1 MQATLAEVRLEVQR
15 QAAACASARGGGL
28 YWWPAGSP
36 RLLPE
41 QSLAILVEEVGEV
54 ARELCDARAR
64 REPGGGNLRVE
75 LIQVAAIAVAW
86 ADLIG

>member
-1 MQATLAEVRLEVQR
+1 MHTTLAEVRLAVQR
-15 QAAACASARGGGL
+15 QAAACVSARGDGR

-41 QSLAILVEEVGEV
+41 QSFAILAEEVGEV
-54 ARELCDARAR
+54 ARELCEARAR
-64 REPGGGNLRVE
+64 REPPGLNLRAE
-75 LIQVAAIAVAW
+75 LIQIAAIAVAW